1 MLPTLQL
8 HKGLKMA
15 GQEQGQAPANAMQ
28 PYPQQSMQQ
37 ARFMPS
43 AMNNQFMG
51 MPQLPQQPMMQFA
64 PPAAMIQSFGRYGG
78 YVPPTQPA
86 QQFTRPENAVVTTT
100 QAEQTPGYVPAAP
113 VTTVTYTEQPKPFY
127 QGGSAQFAAPITL
140 SKAQQRGRELVTG
153 SPFQFS
159 APSNVSLRQGFG
171 ADLQG
176 LQSQYVNPVDLYNKR
191 GRLNRSAARTY
202 NQQMAAL
209 STNQDYQKAVRDLM
223 QREGLGGLL
232 GA

>member
-1 MLPTLQL
+1 MGDPSAAPT
-8 HKGLKMA
+8 
-15 GQEQGQAPANAMQ
+15 NAMQ
-28 PYPQQSMQQ
+28 AYPQQSMQQ
-37 ARFMPS
+37 ARFAPNPFGMNKPSGFMP
-43 AMNNQFMG
+43 G
-51 MPQLPQQPMMQFA
+51 MFPQQFGQQFGFPM
-64 PPAAMIQSFGRYGG
+64 AMLQSYGNYGG

-86 QQFTRPENAVVTTT
+86 QQFTRPENATVTTT

-113 VTTVTYTEQPKPFY
+113 TTTVTYTEEAKPVF
-127 QGGSAQFAAPITL
+127 QGGSAQFASPITL

-153 SPFQFS
+153 SPFQFN
-159 APSNVSLRQGFG
+159 APTNVSLRQGFG
-171 ADLQG
+171 ADLQA
-176 LQSQYVNPVDLYNKR
+176 LQGQYVNPADLYNKR
-191 GRLNRSAARTY
+191 GRLIRGAARDY

>member
-1 MLPTLQL
+1 MSGQGAAPT
-8 HKGLKMA
+8 
-15 GQEQGQAPANAMQ
+15 NAMQ
-28 PYPQQSMQQ
+28 MYPQQ
-37 ARFMPS
+37 ARFAPNPFTLNKPS
-43 AMNNQFMG
+43 GG
-51 MPQLPQQPMMQFA
+51 MFQQPMMQFGM
-64 PPAAMIQSFGRYGG
+64 PMAMLQSYGQYGG

-86 QQFTRPENAVVTTT
+86 FTRPENAVVTTT

-113 VTTVTYTEQPKPFY
+113 VTTVTYTEQPKPVF
-127 QGGSAQFAAPITL
+127 QGGSARFNPMALTQ
-140 SKAQQRGRELVTG
+140 AQQRGRELVTG
-153 SPFQFS
+153 SPFQFN
-159 APSNVSLRQGFG
+159 APTNVSLRQGLG
-171 ADLQG
+171 ADLQA
-176 LQSQYVNPVDLYNKR
+176 LQGQFAPSSADLYNQR

>member
-1 MLPTLQL
+1 MS
-8 HKGLKMA
+8 
-15 GQEQGQAPANAMQ
+15 GQEQGQANVMQ

-37 ARFMPS
+37 ARFAPNPFGMNKPSSFMP
-43 AMNNQFMG
+43 G
-51 MPQLPQQPMMQFA
+51 MFPQQFGQQFGFPM
-64 PPAAMIQSFGRYGG
+64 AMLQSYGNYGG

-113 VTTVTYTEQPKPFY
+113 VTTVTYTEQPKPVF
-127 QGGSAQFAAPITL
+127 QGGSAQFASPITL
-140 SKAQQRGRELVTG
+140 SKAQQRGRELVSG
-153 SPFQFS
+153 SPFQFN
-159 APSNVSLRQGFG
+159 APTNVSLRQGLG
-171 ADLQG
+171 ADLQA
-176 LQSQYVNPVDLYNKR
+176 LQGQYVNPVDLYNKR